1 MIVPALP
8 FRLLERLLDDA
19 LALDPESRSA
29 LAGLSGK
36 VVDVEVT
43 GAGALRL
50 RIDGERVHV
59 GPRAAA
65 GDTDTDTDADVTVR
79 GTPLSLLRLAFSGD
93 REALILG
100 DEVDLRGD
108 VALAAQLQRIAA
120 RMDVDVEEAL
130 AQRIGDVPAHEFM
143 RGMRGLG
150 GWMHAAG
157 AALLVDLSEY
167 LRYEAAVVPRRD
179 EVERFSH
186 AIDDLRDDVE
196 RLEVR
201 VTRLEGRRTPRQ

>member
-1 MIVPALP
+1 MILPALP

-65 GDTDTDTDADVTVR
+65 GDTDTDADVTVR

>member
-1 MIVPALP
+1 VIVPALP

-50 RIDGERVHV
+50 RIDGERFHV

-65 GDTDTDTDADVTVR
+65 GDTDADITVR

-167 LRYEAAVVPRRD
+167 LRYEAAVVPRRA